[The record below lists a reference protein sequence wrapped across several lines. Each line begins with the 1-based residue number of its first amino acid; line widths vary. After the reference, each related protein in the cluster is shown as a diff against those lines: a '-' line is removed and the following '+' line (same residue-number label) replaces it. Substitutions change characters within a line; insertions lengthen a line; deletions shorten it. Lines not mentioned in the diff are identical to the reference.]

1 MISVRITFVRI
12 KERCKGTNYY
22 IKNKGN
28 AVCVNTICVYF
39 NTLR

>member
-1 MISVRITFVRI
+1 MCSL
-12 KERCKGTNYY
+12 KEERCKGTNYF
-22 IKNKGN
+22 IKNEGN